1 MVFQAD
7 TAFALELI
15 ALGLGF
21 WILLKTRSTETANLK
36 GFGSFIGYF
45 IIVAAFL
52 ALLCTSYYSVK
63 YWEDGHF
70 SQPNQSR
77 SMMTGSMHKMQG
89 YNHGMTFGK
98 MGMGG
103 NSCDQMMGSQTCG
116 NMMDQCKMMNGKMGG
131 KMDSQCKM
139 MKDGKGKMMGDQSE
153 MKDHKDH
160 HPDMKDEG

>member
-21 WILLKTRSTETANLK
+21 WILLKTRSTEAANLK

-70 SQPNQSR
+70 SQPSQSQ
-77 SMMTGSMHKMQG
+77 SMMMGGMHKMQG
-89 YNHGMTFGK
+89 CNHGMMSGK

-103 NSCDQMMGSQTCG
+103 NSCGQMMGSQKCG
-116 NMMDQCKMMNGKMGG
+116 DMMGQCKMMKGKMGG

-153 MKDHKDH
+153 MKNHKEH
-160 HPDMKDEG
+160 HPEKDDK